1 MLINKPKISLLAFS
15 LSNVRVRCSIQPFG
29 TVQFCSVPL
38 DSTFL
43 VLTHKNLV
51 SILYKHFKAPPVVI
65 VTSFCSEHHRKNGGG
80 LFYVLKRV
88 DFEDEEQLDQTTKM
102 VEIGNSIGGHT
113 LTVCLKISDDL
124 VSYFHITE

>member
-1 MLINKPKISLLAFS
+1 MLINKPKISLSAFFSFKRSRS
-15 LSNVRVRCSIQPFG
+15 LFNS

-51 SILYKHFKAPPVVI
+51 SILYEHFKAPLVVI

-80 LFYVLKRV
+80 LFNVLIRI
-88 DFEDEEQLDQTTKM
+88 DGEDEEQLDQTTKM
-102 VEIGNSIGGHT
+102 VEIGNYIGVTHFEWYE
-113 LTVCLKISDDL
+113 L
-124 VSYFHITE
+124 YRITYNF